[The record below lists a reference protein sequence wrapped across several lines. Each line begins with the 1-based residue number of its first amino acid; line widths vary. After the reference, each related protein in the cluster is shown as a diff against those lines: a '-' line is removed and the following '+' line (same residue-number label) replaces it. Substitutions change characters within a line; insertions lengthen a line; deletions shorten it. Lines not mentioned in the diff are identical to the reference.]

1 MKKRLITIVVAAV
14 FIFSSAIG
22 RIAWIIFSG
31 NYAVSST
38 YNSYT
43 LTIDKLYPTV
53 YDCNMDKITNNELG
67 YAAIIRPNEK
77 CLSELELLFNKEEI
91 ARITNEL
98 SKGYPVIREI
108 KNKADCKYIQ
118 IEEIL
123 TDESTEKSILIKNV
137 QQHFNEAIAEKTVN
151 FAVDAKG
158 RLLDGDSGTVNTG
171 NYTSRAG
178 IALTIDKDIQQTA
191 ENAAKN
197 MKKGAVVV
205 MDIRSGNILASYS
218 TPNDSIDRSISPYC
232 VGSVFKLIVAAS
244 AMENHISLNYTCEG
258 KITVGDTTFSCQ
270 KDKAHGKQD
279 MKAALANSCNC
290 YFVELA
296 LKLGAENIS
305 ETAEDFGFGGV
316 TEFYEN
322 WQISNGNMPSESEL
336 KSKGQLSLL
345 GFGQGSLTSTPLQFA
360 AAVCAIANGGV
371 YKSPNL
377 ILGAVA
383 DNGKL
388 ERNNNSDE
396 RYVISTETS
405 ETLKQY
411 MRYVVT
417 NGTAY
422 RADYNNNSAGKTSTA
437 QSGRYVNG
445 KEILN
450 TWFAG
455 FYPYDNPQYAI
466 VVMTENGTSGA
477 GDCCPIFRTIVENLD
492 KSC

>member
-1 MKKRLITIVVAAV
+1 MKKRLITIAVTAAFV
-14 FIFSSAIG
+14 FSCAIG
-22 RIAWIIFSG
+22 RIAWIMFSG
-31 NYAVSST
+31 NYTVSST

-53 YDCNMDKITNNELG
+53 YDCNINKITNNELG

-91 ARITNEL
+91 SQITSEL
-98 SKGYPVIREI
+98 SKGYPVIRKI
-108 KNKADCKYIQ
+108 KNNADCKYIQ

-123 TDESTEKSILIKNV
+123 TDDSTEKSILIKNV
-137 QQHFNEAIAEKTVN
+137 QQHFNEVIAEKTVN
-151 FAVDAKG
+151 FTVDAKG
-158 RLLDGDSGTVNTG
+158 RLLDGDAGTVNTG

-178 IALTIDKDIQQTA
+178 IALTIDRDIQKCV
-191 ENAAKN
+191 EDAAVN
-197 MKKGAVVV
+197 MNKGAVVV
-205 MDIRSGNILASYS
+205 MDIRNGNILASYS
-218 TPNDSIDRSISPYC
+218 TPNDIIDRCFSPYC

-244 AMENHISLNYTCEG
+244 ALENNISLSYTCEG
-258 KITVGDTTFSCQ
+258 ETTVGDTTFSCQ
-270 KDKAHGKQD
+270 KNKAHGKQD

-290 YFVELA
+290 YFIELA
-296 LKLGAENIS
+296 LKLGADRIS
-305 ETAEDFGFGGV
+305 KTAADFGFGDT
-316 TEFYEN
+316 TELYDD
-322 WQISNGNMPSESEL
+322 WKISNGNLPSDNEL
-336 KSKGQLSLL
+336 QSKGQLSLL

-377 ILGAVA
+377 ILGAVD

-388 ERNNNSDE
+388 EKYNNSNE

-405 ETLKQY
+405 EILKQY

-417 NGTAY
+417 DGTAY
-422 RADYNNNSAGKTSTA
+422 RADYKNNSAGKTSTA

-466 VVMTENGTSGA
+466 VVMTEDGTSGA
-477 GDCCPIFRTIVENLD
+477 GDCCPVFRTIVENMD
-492 KSC
+492 E